1 MVIDRT
7 PPELIRLMQRF
18 NQLGRLL
25 PNPDDVDEIRERRD
39 EIALILQE
47 MRGVKQEIDAILD
60 ANRRR
65 RADA

>member
-1 MVIDRT
+1 MPA

-25 PNPDDVDEIRERRD
+25 PNPDDTAEIYERRD
-39 EIALILQE
+39 EIALVLQE
-47 MRGVKQEIDAILD
+47 MHGVKEEIDAILD
-60 ANRRR
+60 AHRRE